1 MATPADMPPLITV
14 EKLTVNKT
22 QGVLTVESA
31 QEGLESFNA
40 RSQEKPMPFQEFVNI
55 LLILNGFGAT
65 EITAT
70 FAPLQPGAQK
80 MSWTL
85 IVASA

>member
-1 MATPADMPPLITV
+1 MTSPADIPPLITV

-40 RSQEKPMPFQEFVNI
+40 RCQEKPMPFQEFINI

-65 EITAT
+65 DITAS
-70 FAPLQPGAQK
+70 FLPNQSGAQK

-85 IVASA
+85 TLISV